1 MGAPKLT
8 NVSFGYVITELTR
21 RQIAIDPRSKTEKNR
36 GSRGLAVNK
45 VEMSCGIRNCPFF
58 ELHADGKAGLSEE
71 LQCIVHDAAQSV
83 TFKQGELLF
92 LQGQPSSNLF
102 SLTRGMVK
110 ICSNSPDGR
119 EQIVGLSS
127 PGNLLVGLQSINDTR
142 HAYTAVAVT
151 EVNACRVNHRTLLE
165 RVQSR
170 GDIAMRLIQAAN
182 AQLAHSRALMEVLG
196 HKCASAKI
204 ASFILLMTPE
214 SERSD
219 RRFAMPFSRMEMAS
233 ILGLS
238 EETVCRLMANLK
250 RSGAILAP
258 RGQIEI
264 RDWNQLQAISEGKHM
279 MQVAG

>member
-1 MGAPKLT
+1 
-8 NVSFGYVITELTR
+8 
-21 RQIAIDPRSKTEKNR
+21 
-36 GSRGLAVNK
+36 
-45 VEMSCGIRNCPFF
+45 MSCGSGNCPFF
-58 ELHADGKAGLSEE
+58 ERHSDGEAFLSEE
-71 LQCIVHDAAQSV
+71 LQCIIDDVAQIV
-83 TFKQGELLF
+83 TFERGEVLF

-110 ICSNSPDGR
+110 ICSNTPDGR

-151 EVNACRVNHRTLLE
+151 PVNACRINHRTLLE
-165 RVQSR
+165 RVENR
-170 GDIAMRLIQAAN
+170 GDVAMRLIQAAN

-196 HKCASAKI
+196 HKCAAAKI
-204 ASFILLMTPE
+204 ASFILLMTPK
-214 SERSD
+214 SERSE

-258 RGQIEI
+258 RGKIEI
-264 RDWNQLQAISEGKHM
+264 RDWNQLQAISEGNHAI
-279 MQVAG
+279 QVAG

>member
-1 MGAPKLT
+1 
-8 NVSFGYVITELTR
+8 
-21 RQIAIDPRSKTEKNR
+21 
-36 GSRGLAVNK
+36 
-45 VEMSCGIRNCPFF
+45 MSCGIRNCPFF
-58 ELHADGKAGLSEE
+58 ELYADGEAGLSEE
-71 LQCIVHDAAQSV
+71 FRCIIDNAAQSV
-83 TFKQGELLF
+83 SFERGEVLF

-110 ICSNSPDGR
+110 ICLNTPDGR

-151 EVNACRVNHRTLLE
+151 PVNACRINDRTLLE
-165 RVQSR
+165 RVQNR
-170 GDIAMRLIQAAN
+170 GDVAMRLIQAAN

-196 HKCASAKI
+196 HKCAAAKI
-204 ASFILLMTPE
+204 ASFVLLMTPK
-214 SERSD
+214 SERSE

-238 EETVCRLMANLK
+238 EETVCRLMASLK
-250 RSGAILAP
+250 RSGVIFAP
-258 RGQIEI
+258 RGKIEI
-264 RDWNQLQAISEGKHM
+264 RDWNQLQAISEGNHA